1 MSTYLH
7 KKILNILTDSG
18 LFFYNKKILLAI
30 SGGKDSLC
38 LLKIVKDLGLIYQ
51 WQIGIIHCNHEWRS
65 DSKENAQMIYNLAM
79 ELNLDFYLAKNSSK
93 LISEANARQW
103 RYYNFFTI
111 ASNNNYNI
119 IFTAHNLNDKVE
131 TILYNLFRG
140 SGINGT
146 LSLVDSKFIN
156 SLILLQRPLLS
167 VHLNETFWFARYYC
181 LPIWADITNVNLK
194 YKRNRLRHDII
205 PYIKN
210 YFNPQLNKH
219 IIQFSEKLFFQVNSY
234 YQLSYQIYLKII
246 HPKYLAIHSYHYSN
260 LHDIMQI
267 TIVKI
272 LLKQL
277 NMSFLLDTTIK
288 KIVIFLTNRNYSD
301 SILYLQ
307 NLVIIKKNIYIYFAQ
322 SK

>member
-7 KKILNILTDSG
+7 RKILKILMDSG
-18 LFFYNKKILLAI
+18 VSFYNNKILLAL

-38 LLKIVKDLGLIYQ
+38 LLKIVQDLGLIYQ
-51 WQIGIIHCNHEWRS
+51 WQIGIIHCNHDWRS
-65 DSKENAQMIYNLAM
+65 DSIENAQMIYNLAM
-79 ELNLDFYLAKNSSK
+79 ELNLDFYLAKNNRQ
-93 LISEANARQW
+93 LISESNARQW
-103 RYYNFFTI
+103 RYYNFFTV
-111 ASNNNYNI
+111 ASHDNYNI

-140 SGINGT
+140 SGTNGT
-146 LSLVDSKFIN
+146 LSLVDSKFIT

-167 VHLNETFWFARYYC
+167 VNLNETFWFARYYC
-181 LPIWADITNVNLK
+181 LPIWADITNMNLK

-219 IIQFSEKLFFQVNSY
+219 IIQFSDKLFIQVNSY
-234 YQLSYQIYLKII
+234 YQLSYQVYLKII
-246 HPKYLAIHSYHYSN
+246 HPKYLAIHIYHYSN

-277 NMSFLLDTTIK
+277 NISSFLDTTIK
-288 KIVIFLTNRNYSD
+288 KIVIFLKNINYSNY
-301 SILYLQ
+301 ILYLQ
-307 NLVIIKKNIYIYFAQ
+307 DVVIIKKDIYIYFAQ